1 LKPTV
6 TVLLGV
12 YNGGVHLDQAIRSI
26 IHQTYED
33 FEFLIIDDAS
43 TDGSYDLIQS
53 WADRDKRIRL
63 LRNNTN
69 KGLGYTLARGVQE
82 ARGEWIARMDADD
95 VAFPHR
101 LEVQM
106 RFVEE
111 SDTELDIV
119 GSWAIDVDNDFN
131 QKGVRRVPTTHNRI
145 TDLLWT
151 NPFIHPTVLLRKT
164 AIMAAGSYRPD
175 VVRRQDYEL
184 WFRCAAAGLRFANI
198 PETLLYYRFD
208 NQWFAK
214 NNARVIANQ
223 VYMGWKGCRLVN
235 APINAYVGVA
245 VPLVKC
251 MIPRGLGMA
260 VHSVLRR
267 FDPRTR
273 DPQWDT

>member
-1 LKPTV
+1 EPRREAIIRRFSSRRSPTVVHYRRISSSGGVNTQLKPTV

-131 QKGVRRVPTTHNRI
+131 QKGVRRVPTT
-145 TDLLWT
+145 
-151 NPFIHPTVLLRKT
+151 
-164 AIMAAGSYRPD
+164 
-175 VVRRQDYEL
+175 
-184 WFRCAAAGLRFANI
+184 
-198 PETLLYYRFD
+198 
-208 NQWFAK
+208 
-214 NNARVIANQ
+214 
-223 VYMGWKGCRLVN
+223 
-235 APINAYVGVA
+235 
-245 VPLVKC
+245 
-251 MIPRGLGMA
+251 
-260 VHSVLRR
+260 
-267 FDPRTR
+267 
-273 DPQWDT
+273 